1 MGVFGGSVSSGESY
15 KDDSRNPNPLCFTVK
30 SFRQIGD
37 ILIARVYYPGCVNYE
52 GNKILVWKGLRGSE
66 LLDLK
71 EIDPHFTENSK
82 LIARFAPTEEG
93 LSMAINFAKSLQ
105 LDVWL

>member
-52 GNKILVWKGLRGSE
+52 
-66 LLDLK
+66 
-71 EIDPHFTENSK
+71 
-82 LIARFAPTEEG
+82 
-93 LSMAINFAKSLQ
+93 
-105 LDVWL
+105 